1 MNHYTR
7 ALAELKAQ
15 PCHKLSEVG
24 DQWQTPPALYWGIN
38 ALFGPFLIDL
48 FTDGE
53 NSKCPRFYTAE
64 NNALLQDWAKDLAGG
79 KAFANPPYSRSSYD
93 DDKNAI
99 TGMRNIMAKVMTER
113 EKGARIVLLLKSAT
127 SEVWWPEQAD
137 HVAFVRGRISFDLP
151 AWFVP
156 ASNKDKASS
165 AGFAVAI
172 CVFDKEWRGQ
182 PMQYIGRESL
192 LAQGNAIIDMI
203 EQRASELAQQYVGS
217 TIEQRP
223 DDAEPGEQIAGFSD
237 AGELVGTHIDEGA
250 KVCTSEVNESDT
262 QQSLTAATEEQAEQI
277 ATKCV
282 EQSGADIDGGTNTE
296 NPGQR
301 FADEEVPPALPSKF
315 TIDSMCDYIRAGKL
329 PFDGVPMALTLKLYE
344 MFGEH
349 EEYTLRQIRTAII
362 AIEEPGMVAKSE
374 PEPEQAHNW
383 PVEVYT
389 ALGNALTKKPMK
401 LTKPQRETVCSAINQ
416 KILNGGTKDE
426 ATSVAIELL
435 QGYQS
440 CAA

>member
-15 PCHKLSEVG
+15 TAHKLGEVG
-24 DQWQTPPALYWGIN
+24 DQWQTPPALFWGIN
-38 ALFGPFLIDL
+38 AVFGPFLIDL

-99 TGMRNIMAKVMTER
+99 TGMRNIMAKVMAER

-151 AWFVP
+151 GWFIP
-156 ASNKDKASS
+156 ASDKDKSS
-165 AGFAVAI
+165 AAGFAVAI

-203 EQRASELAQQYVGS
+203 EQRASELAQQYAS
-217 TIEQRP
+217 MI
-223 DDAEPGEQIAGFSD
+223 
-237 AGELVGTHIDEGA
+237 GTHINEGA
-250 KVCTSEVNESDT
+250 KVCASDFTESDT
-262 QQSLTAATEEQAEQI
+262 QQPLTSGTGEQTEQI

-282 EQSGADIDGGTNTE
+282 EQSGTDTNDGTRALTIPTVE
-296 NPGQR
+296 YTS
-301 FADEEVPPALPSKF
+301 DEIAEQLNS
-315 TIDSMCDYIRAGKL
+315 GKL
-329 PFDGVPMALTLKLYE
+329 PFTGDHLALMLQLDG
-344 MFGEH
+344 MFGKSDR
-349 EEYTLRQIRTAII
+349 YTTSQIRAAIL
-362 AIEEPGMVAKSE
+362 AFDEPGMVTKGGEVVEAFSSE
-374 PEPEQAHNW
+374 NQPEKKHKW
-383 PVEVYT
+383 PYEVRQIVDNSLAFMNYK
-389 ALGNALTKKPMK
+389 A
-401 LTKPQRETVCSAINQ
+401 
-416 KILNGGTKDE
+416 DE
-426 ATSVAIELL
+426 AFYERLCTSCNKLL
-435 QGYQS
+435 LLCPTEKLRTSNHIKTLISDKKRDEKS